1 MFIYFSFNNWHVGYF
16 DAVAIEQF
24 TKFMTWKKVLSYKI
38 ERIITDFHF
47 DINNKWR
54 LEQNNISFSFSFVVV
69 GIFVWSV
76 ILQSLL
82 IAGFFLSFL
91 AYFFF
96 DSLNMFSLHEKVEI
110 VFSINVGICLT
121 MLCGWFESL
130 WIYNI

>member
-69 GIFVWSV
+69 GIFV
-76 ILQSLL
+76 
-82 IAGFFLSFL
+82 
-91 AYFFF
+91 
-96 DSLNMFSLHEKVEI
+96 
-110 VFSINVGICLT
+110 
-121 MLCGWFESL
+121 
-130 WIYNI
+130 